1 MGTRDMRIGGGVV
14 GIGEVGPRITDLKRE
29 IDRIKGKTLED
40 SFVQTDRPDVDTSF
54 TPIFTP
60 HKSGWGVTLKYFIP
74 GFTTRLIIHLVKVN
88 EVVDATTYG
97 AVVKE
102 KIKEITDTDRQA
114 QSVEATFDTPP
125 LESGTLYGIVD
136 LIAFDQNNVG
146 HSNPEAGPDY
156 SGFPGNL
163 LFTFTTPTTLA
174 NAASKPSAARIV
186 KNTLSQTAEGVIADV
201 AVRIFADDG
210 ETLTFAQQGTSSVT
224 PKIVFDS
231 DGSVAYNQSVEIEDP
246 SLTFIDISIPGLSK
260 GVAYQWTKNIATSGG
275 ESVVSTPASPVIF
288 FAGGFADP
296 SGGLTGLTLVSFTG
310 VPSESGTGIDL
321 TIVLHQPTPPYALK
335 NFTLKRKK
343 SFQPDSDYIVLI
355 DRASL
360 LDPIYN
366 AAGNIELD
374 LSGIDANVTK
384 TYIFQL
390 TVRSVGTI
398 TKVFT
403 SGDINATTSISIP
416 AGALAGIYTP
426 NLIEGGQFL
435 NSRDQFDG
443 SGDTDS
449 VGAGA
454 FRAMAPTLA
463 GPTAPRINKLATGV
477 GGNSLDAY
485 GIRWLDTTH
494 RLLLNTNIHTLGGKP
509 SYKLG
514 RIVLPSQTYT
524 CMFKLICDTADVT
537 VDISVELWDAGKAA
551 GTESIIKQTS
561 TFVIPHAVPWALLIA
576 ILQVPPTYSQSG
588 GTHWIQISLGSDPAH
603 ICYLDELKVKT
614 GQGYDAWTPG
624 QVEATLDTSVT
635 VTTDTGVT
643 SLENQGVP
651 TLSADGTEFSVISGN
666 LIGRIYL

>member
-1 MGTRDMRIGGGVV
+1 MARRLFPTTDIQTEGRRNQDLANQIAIIRDQQSASTSNLVTAPEPCTPDFALSYIELKGALRGEFCVNIASNTARIKTVIIKDSDCGSQAAYKSERIEADNDVDDDSATAGHFEYKFGPALEPSTLYRLIKLV
-14 GIGEVGPRITDLKRE
+14 GIDDQGGRQI
-29 IDRIKGKTLED
+29 
-40 SFVQTDRPDVDTSF
+40 
-54 TPIFTP
+54 
-60 HKSGWGVTLKYFIP
+60 
-74 GFTTRLIIHLVKVN
+74 N
-88 EVVDATTYG
+88 EAPLY
-97 AVVKE
+97 
-102 KIKEITDTDRQA
+102 TDT
-114 QSVEATFDTPP
+114 P
-125 LESGTLYGIVD
+125 L
-136 LIAFDQNNVG
+136 A
-146 HSNPEAGPDY
+146 
-156 SGFPGNL
+156 
-163 LFTFTTPTTLA
+163 TFTTPT
-174 NAASKPSAARIV
+174 AAHAPGKPSVARII
-186 KNTLSQTAEGVIADV
+186 KNTLSQTAEGVVADV
-201 AVRIFADDG
+201 AVRVFADDA
-210 ETLTFAQQGTSSVT
+210 EVLTFGAQAQVSVT
-224 PKIVFDS
+224 PKIVFNS
-231 DGSVAYNQSVEIEDP
+231 DGSVAYNQSTDIED
-246 SLTFIDISIPGLSK
+246 STLTFIDVPIPGLSK
-260 GVAYQWTKNIATSGG
+260 GVKYDWSKNIASSGG
-275 ESVVSTPASPVIF
+275 DNVVSVPASTVSF

-454 FRAMAPTLA
+454 FRAMAPTVA

-494 RLLLNTNIHTLGGKP
+494 RLLLNTNIHTLRGKP

-537 VDISVELWDAGKAA
+537 VDVSAELWDAGKAA

-561 TFVIPHAVPWALLIA
+561 TAFVIPHAIPWAIFIA
-576 ILQVPPTYSQSG
+576 ILQVPTGYSQSG

-651 TLSADGTEFSVISGN
+651 TLGADGTEFSISSGN
-666 LIGRIYL
+666 LTGRIYL